1 MAKKDFII
9 VGQGLAGSV
18 LAYLLWKK
26 GKKVV
31 IIDRKTD
38 DELTSSRIAAG
49 VISPITGWRF
59 VKSWRIDEF
68 LPAARAVYRGI
79 ETDLNIKIW
88 HDRRLIRTIRNAEE
102 QNNFQ
107 LRRAFVDYQPY
118 ISEAA
123 PSVSKAFQPSDFGF
137 LELTNA
143 AQVNV
148 PLLVECFQ
156 KFFKKNNLFETGDF
170 DFHKTQI
177 ERQYSFL
184 QKSHSAK
191 SDFR

>member
-38 DELTSSRIAAG
+38 DEWTSSRIAAG

-123 PSVSKAFQPSDFGF
+123 PSVSKAFHPSDFGF

-156 KFFKKNNLFETGDF
+156 KFFRKNNLFETDDF
-170 DFHKTQI
+170 DFHKLKLSDNTVFYKNQI
-177 ERQYSFL
+177 GRA
-184 QKSHSAK
+184 HV
-191 SDFR
+191 